1 MSLGPVDGVE
11 PLLGALH
18 AAGLAVG
25 VDDAIAVRRLLC
37 VESDWSLPRM
47 RLRLQ
52 ALLCRDAHDR
62 HVFDTIFDALAAGR
76 PPRPTPHGPVA
87 FAPEPSPGWL
97 VDPATAARWA
107 ADRDPPLEG
116 PTLDPSAT
124 ARATAEAA
132 GAIVLRHRPPP
143 APHPTLWLVDHDPG
157 GLGAAYAVEAV
168 AAALA
173 RAGAAPTVLRFLR
186 TPWICADPTRPQQA
200 VSLGD
205 LAHRPWSEVR
215 VVSDLHAAETTRG
228 ELAAWVEHLRTLR
241 ARALVPP
248 PGPSHAA
255 RRVADA
261 GVPVEAVR
269 LDALVPEAGAPDPA
283 RVVEIARATALL
295 PRITPAT
302 VAWLAERF
310 FPDATPAD
318 RFAALCFPWVGR
330 GPTPVL
336 RAALGEALCR
346 LHPER
351 ADRVARAV
359 ATD

>member
-1 MSLGPVDGVE
+1 MSRGALEGVE
-11 PLLGALH
+11 SLLGALH

-47 RLRLQ
+47 RLRFQ

-62 HVFDTIFDALAAGR
+62 HVFDAIFDALAAGR
-76 PPRPTPHGPVA
+76 PPRPPAPGPVA
-87 FAPEPSPGWL
+87 FAPTPSPSWL

-107 ADRDPPLEG
+107 ADRDPMPEG
-116 PTLDPSAT
+116 PTLDPAAT

-132 GAIVLRHRPPP
+132 GAVVLRRRPPP
-143 APHPTLWLVDHDPG
+143 EPHPTLWLVDEDVG
-157 GLGAAYAVEAV
+157 GLGAAYAIEAV
-168 AAALA
+168 AAALS
-173 RAGAAPTVLRFLR
+173 RVGAAPTLLRFR
-186 TPWICADPTRPQQA
+186 RAPWVLVDPRRPQQPIP
-200 VSLGD
+200 LGA
-205 LAHRPWSEVR
+205 LVHRPWTEV
-215 VVSDLHAAETTRG
+215 VIASDLHAAESTRG
-228 ELAAWVEHLRTLR
+228 DLAPWVDHLRALR

-248 PGPSHAA
+248 PGAGHAA
-255 RRVADA
+255 RRVAEA
-261 GVPVEAVR
+261 GVPVEPVR

-295 PRITPAT
+295 PRVTPAT

-330 GPTPVL
+330 GPTAAL

-346 LHPER
+346 AHPER

-359 ATD
+359 AGG

>member
-1 MSLGPVDGVE
+1 MRLEGVE

-25 VDDAIAVRRLLC
+25 VDDAIAIRRLLC
-37 VESDWSLPRM
+37 VDSDWSLPRL

-52 ALLCRDAHDR
+52 AVLCRDAHDR
-62 HVFDTIFDALAAGR
+62 HVFDSVFEALAAGR
-76 PPRPTPHGPVA
+76 PTRPPPPGPVA

-97 VDPATAARWA
+97 VDAATAARWA
-107 ADRDPPLEG
+107 ADRDPPPEG
-116 PTLDPSAT
+116 ATLDPAAT
-124 ARATAEAA
+124 ARATAAAA

-157 GLGAAYAVEAV
+157 GRGAAYAVEAV

-173 RAGAAPTVLRFLR
+173 RVGAAPTVLRFR
-186 TPWICADPTRPQQA
+186 RAPWICVDPARPQRPLT
-200 VSLGD
+200 LGE

-215 VVSDLHAAETTRG
+215 VVSDLHAAEATQG
-228 ELAAWVEHLRTLR
+228 GLAPWVEHLRALE
-241 ARALVPP
+241 AVALVPP
-248 PGPSHAA
+248 PGVNHAA
-255 RRVADA
+255 RQVATAGLRVA
-261 GVPVEAVR
+261 PVR
-269 LDALVPEAGAPDPA
+269 LDALVPEAGAPDA
-283 RVVEIARATALL
+283 DLVVEIARATALL

-310 FPDATPAD
+310 FPDASPAD

-330 GPTPVL
+330 GPTPAL

-351 ADRVARAV
+351 ADRVAQVIA
-359 ATD
+359 AA